1 MDIFDLLRTSDE
13 NHPVRK
19 FAGYKILGKGGE
31 SGQQGIV
38 KKAQNDVGKVFAIK
52 FARPTDEDPRL
63 RERSAE
69 NFKREI
75 KILASLHHRNIAR
88 IITGGSARWRDD
100 LDPPEWEI
108 SEGFAKQNSKD
119 ASASHDSYF
128 YLMEFIEQD
137 LEDVF
142 GSLSEESTEVMD
154 NGDPSV
160 ERTRLFEEL
169 ATQIC
174 AAMAHFHSKTVTHK
188 DIKVDNIRFA
198 PEDGSFVLV
207 DFGFARR
214 LSSQTKDPGV
224 LVIKEM
230 PDFIAELAQQFT
242 LMDIAQFAGVLNIV
256 FQKVKHRYDADRVSG
271 IQTVLDKARS
281 SKLENRFN
289 SATEF
294 YNTLRPY
301 FLHLGRAHLPFVI
314 RINEFLTPSLFGRFE
329 SKIRLPVSGSIL
341 LTKEVR
347 RIIDTAEYQ
356 RLRGVR
362 QLGPTMFVFPG
373 ATHTRF
379 EHSLG
384 VYWLALRYLERI
396 SRSPNFRALHA
407 NQDEPIKL
415 VILAALLHDI
425 GHYPYSH
432 WVEELGLPSDLFPS
446 HERRAAQRIKDS
458 EIGKHIQ
465 EDWGVSHKDV
475 ANIIDKVHTPQQHLA
490 LNSIIDS
497 AIDVDKLDY
506 LIRDSVHCGVDYGR
520 GIDIERL
527 LDALY
532 VHPDEKQL
540 YLTDKGRSVLI
551 SILGARNIMYQEVY
565 WHKTV
570 RACQAM
576 FKRFFYEYI
585 QREVRPVSQI
595 KQATLLPDEAFLSYL
610 FKKINKKSPLRPLL
624 APFVFKGRELYKAAF
639 IYSPKQ
645 RTGQAVKSFFSN
657 LLGRDAKYT
666 SVVKKSNL
674 LASSLGI
681 DDLELLIETV
691 PVKSG
696 EQYER
701 EHFKIVEHRSLARRS
716 PVWEGVDESIKSLN
730 DYLDENKRAFVF
742 CSEKHYA
749 RLQSF
754 TPEDWN
760 KILQDIQ
767 K

>member
-1 MDIFDLLRTSDE
+1 MDVFDLLSKSDDD
-13 NHPVRK
+13 HPIRK
-19 FAGYKILGKGGE
+19 FSGYKIIGKGGE

-38 KKAQNDVGKVFAIK
+38 LKAINDVGKIFAIK
-52 FARPTDEDPRL
+52 FARPKDEDQRL
-63 RERSAE
+63 REKSSE

-88 IITGGSARWRDD
+88 IVTGGSACWQSDVD
-100 LDPPEWEI
+100 KSEWEI
-108 SEGFAKQNSKD
+108 FEGFEND
-119 ASASHDSYF
+119 NTNTASTSHYTFF
-128 YLMEFIEQD
+128 YIMEFIEQD
-137 LEDVF
+137 LINVF
-142 GSLSEESTEVMD
+142 GPLSDDSSEDMD
-154 NGDPSV
+154 NGDLSS
-160 ERTRLFEEL
+160 EHTRLFEEL

-174 AAMAHFHSKTVTHK
+174 AAMTHYHLKEVTHK
-188 DIKVDNIRFA
+188 DIKADNIRFA
-198 PEDGSFVLV
+198 PEDGSFILV
-207 DFGFARR
+207 DFGFAGH
-214 LSSQTKDPGV
+214 LASQTENPEV
-224 LVIKEM
+224 LVVKEM
-230 PDFIAELAQQFT
+230 PDFIAEIARQFT
-242 LMDIAQFAGVLNIV
+242 LMDIAQFAGVVDIV
-256 FQKVKHRYDADRVSG
+256 FQKVKHLYDGDRVNG
-271 IQTVLDKARS
+271 IQRVLDKARS
-281 SKLENRFN
+281 SKIENRFN
-289 SATEF
+289 SSIEF
-294 YNTLRPY
+294 YDALCPY
-301 FLHLGRAHLPFVI
+301 FMHLGRAHLPFVI

-341 LTKEVR
+341 LSKEVR
-347 RIIDTAEYQ
+347 RIIDTKEFQ

-396 SRSPNFRALHA
+396 SRSPNFRALHT

-432 WVEELGLPSDLFPS
+432 WVEELGLTAISFPS
-446 HERRAAQRIKDS
+446 HERRAAERIINS
-458 EIGKHIQ
+458 EIGKLIR
-465 EDWGVSHKDV
+465 EDWGINHEDV
-475 ANIIDKVHTPQQHLA
+475 ANIIDKVHTPLQHLT

-506 LIRDSVHCGVDYGR
+506 LIRDSIHCGVDYGK
-520 GIDIERL
+520 GIDVERL

-532 VHPDEKQL
+532 VHPDDKRL
-540 YLTDKGRSVLI
+540 YLTDKGRSILI

-585 QREVRPVSQI
+585 EREIRPISQI
-595 KQATLLPDEAFLSYL
+595 RKATLLTDEVFLNYL
-610 FKKINKKSPLRPLL
+610 FNKINNNSPLRPLL

-639 IYSPKQ
+639 VYSPKQ
-645 RTGQAVKSFFSN
+645 RTGEAVKSFFSS
-657 LLGRDAKYT
+657 LLGRRAKYNT
-666 SVVKKSNL
+666 VVEKSNL

-681 DDLELLIETV
+681 NDLELLIETV
-691 PVKSG
+691 PVKAG
-696 EQYER
+696 ERYELD
-701 EHFKIVEHRSLARRS
+701 HFKIVEHRSLTRGT
-716 PVWEGVDESIKSLN
+716 PVLEGLDDSIKNLN

-742 CSEKHYA
+742 CSRNHYA
-749 RLQSF
+749 RLRSF

-760 KILQDIQ
+760 DILKDIQ
-767 K
+767 